1 MWAYESVF
9 YQMNVLHL
17 CGAPGENDGES
28 GRRILRIK
36 DWIPH
41 IKNLGA
47 DAVFLS
53 PVFSSDTGGYDIND
67 YRAIDCRLGSRE
79 DFKEICRALHLAGI
93 RVVLD
98 GVFHQVSRNF
108 FAFADVCRHREASPY
123 ADWFF
128 IDFDGDNDFKDGFSY
143 KCDKERP
150 QLAALNLQNKDV
162 VAYLLDSIELWIEDF
177 GIDGLCLDAADGLD
191 TGFLRSLRSF
201 CDNLKPQFFL
211 IGEVTQGDY
220 NVRMNDTML
229 HSVTNF
235 ECYKDLCASFHA
247 LNLFLINRS
256 LLRQFGPDNWSM
268 YKGAHL
274 LSFADNHQQSRIASL
289 LDNENHLPL
298 IYGMLFAMP
307 GIPCIYYGSEWGI
320 TDEENAAS
328 HTPTI
333 DLSALSPQWSALT
346 DFIARLA
353 AVKKT
358 SDALNY
364 GSFRS
369 VLLTN
374 RQCIFERKAEHE
386 RLLIAINADSA
397 PFDAHFDAGC
407 GFAEEL
413 LTGTMH
419 NFKGGS
425 ILPPCSV
432 SYWKMQN

>member
-9 YQMNVLHL
+9 YQMNVLRL
-17 CGAPGENDGES
+17 CGAPDENDGIL
-28 GRRILRIK
+28 GHRILTIK

-41 IKNLGA
+41 IKSLGA

-53 PVFSSDTGGYDIND
+53 PVFSSDSSGYEIRD

-93 RVVLD
+93 RIVLD

-108 FAFADVCRHREASPY
+108 FAFADVCSHRAASPY

-128 IDFDGDNDFKDGFSY
+128 VDFAGDNDYQDGFSY
-143 KCDKERP
+143 ECGKGHP
-150 QLAALNLQNKDV
+150 QLAMLNLLNQEV
-162 VAYLLDSIELWIEDF
+162 VAYLLESIELWIEDF
-177 GIDGLCLDAADGLD
+177 GIDGLCLDAADELD
-191 TGFLRSLRSF
+191 TGFVRSLRAF

-211 IGEVTQGDY
+211 IGEMTHGDY
-220 NVRMNDTML
+220 NARMNDAML
-229 HSVTNF
+229 HSVTNA
-235 ECYKDLCASFHA
+235 ESYKDLCASFQS
-247 LNLFLINRS
+247 LNLFQINRS

-274 LSFADNHQQSRIASL
+274 LSFADNYRQNRIASL
-289 LDNENHLPL
+289 LTDKKHLPL

-307 GIPCIYYGSEWGI
+307 GIPCIYCGSEWGI
-320 TDEENAAS
+320 TDEEDTAS
-328 HTPTI
+328 HVTGL
-333 DLSALSPQWSALT
+333 DHRLLSPQQTGLT

-353 AVKKT
+353 EIKKT

-369 VLLTN
+369 VLLAN
-374 RQCIFERKAEHE
+374 RQCIFERKADRE
-386 RLLIAINADSA
+386 RLLIAINADGA